1 MIAAGPGEFGG
12 SEWTQVTQHE
22 VDRLADL
29 TGDHQWI
36 HFDAERARLS
46 TFGST
51 ICTWQAS
58 SSWKTASSRPAPPT

>member
-29 TGDHQWI
+29 TGDH
-36 HFDAERARLS
+36 S
-46 TFGST
+46 GSILT
-51 ICTWQAS
+51 QS
-58 SSWKTASSRPAPPT
+58 VPG